1 MLKASFNPT
10 NEFDN
15 VIQFNA
21 AAQAISP
28 AIVALKH
35 EGPVTAVA
43 GNASPS
49 FAARLAGGL
58 DINQAPELQGPKND
72 IGLGMG

>member
-1 MLKASFNPT
+1 MLRASFNPA

-43 GNASPS
+43 GNAN

-58 DINQAPELQGPKND
+58 DINQAPELQGPKNN
-72 IGLGMG
+72 IGMDMG